1 MTSSAAIFPRD
12 LVTANTLAHEER
24 LVKRGALAFF
34 RAVRVVVTQSREVPG
49 IVQRAADD
57 IRAAWQESARP
68 NA

>member
-1 MTSSAAIFPRD
+1 MKPQVTPIRLNSD
-12 LVTANTLAHEER
+12 LTLAHEER

-49 IVQRAADD
+49 IVHRAADD